1 MARISH
7 IWRRYGKVKRWVL
20 CCSSAIIAIAFAV
33 AGHSAD
39 EKTVE
44 LARKEGRVSFY
55 TSMGADESKMIA
67 DAFQAKYPAIRVEIT
82 RLGSE
87 KLLQRIITESR
98 AGSHLFD
105 AVTNSGMEIHLLG
118 KMKLLGRHIP
128 PEFSAFLADS
138 RDATFGWADMYSN
151 LRMVAFNSRM
161 VPKDKIPRRYE
172 DLTDPMWKGQIGF
185 PEGQFAWFATM
196 LKTMGEEAGRK
207 FFQGLARQNLHYRN
221 SQVLVTQFVAAG
233 EFSLGFV
240 YDTQVLRFKKR
251 GAPIDVAP
259 MPFITKNIHPLALA
273 AHAPRPNAGKVFI
286 DYVLSREGQT
296 LIRNMGRVVSRS
308 DIAQDEVTKS
318 KIIPEEPAIAERLN
332 AVIEEYKR
340 YMQ

>member
-1 MARISH
+1 M
-7 IWRRYGKVKRWVL
+7 
-20 CCSSAIIAIAFAV
+20 SAKQSAASWLMVILTASFAPTLD
-33 AGHSAD
+33 AAD
-39 EKTVE
+39 EKTIE
-44 LARKEGRVSFY
+44 LAKKEGRVSFY
-55 TSMGADESKMIA
+55 TSMGADESKFVA
-67 DAFQAKYPAIRVEIT
+67 DAFQAKYPALRVEIT

-118 KMKLLGRHIP
+118 KMKLLARHVP
-128 PEFSAFLADS
+128 PEFSLFLADS

-151 LRMVAFNSRM
+151 LRLVAFNTRM
-161 VPKDKIPRRYE
+161 VPKEKIPRRYE

-185 PEGQFAWFATM
+185 PEGQFSWFATM
-196 LKTMGEEAGRK
+196 LKVMGEEAGRK
-207 FFQGLARQNLHYRN
+207 FFQALGRQNLHFRN

-233 EFSLGFV
+233 EFSVGFV

-273 AHAPRPNAGKVFI
+273 ANAPRPNAAKVFI
-286 DYVLSREGQT
+286 DYLLSKEGQL
-296 LIRNMGRVVSRS
+296 LIKNMGRVISRS
-308 DIAQDEVTKS
+308 DIPQEDFARA
-318 KIIPEEPAIAERLN
+318 KIVPEEPAIADRLN
-332 AVIEEYKR
+332 SVIEEYKR
-340 YMQ
+340 YLH